1 MIVKVLNCYCYNELI
16 SFPIGKAM
24 HARRHVCAPQA
35 GHKRAFWFPATLAPF
50 SSVLSPLPPVAWG
63 GAVLTFGLPLSRLG
77 KADASIALRSLLH
90 RLTNAQSTHR
100 KPAANRQA
108 AQRISAICEGER
120 RHEFSTFCS
129 LYACKD
135 GASRTQW
142 SSLQLLRRRPFS
154 QPYGCKDT
162 KLFGIIEQL
171 SHLFYNIKA
180 KCGRG
185 SLDWPPRP
193 AK

>member
-1 MIVKVLNCYCYNELI
+1 MQ
-16 SFPIGKAM
+16 
-24 HARRHVCAPQA
+24 ARRHVCAPQA

-50 SSVLSPLPPVAWG
+50 SSVLSPLPPVVWG
-63 GAVLTFGLPLSRLG
+63 GAVLAT
-77 KADASIALRSLLH
+77 
-90 RLTNAQSTHR
+90 AQSTHR

-120 RHEFSTFCS
+120 RHEFSTFYS

-142 SSLQLLRRRPFS
+142 SSLQLLRRRPLALPSSGATRPIMQACWRSLLRPFS
-154 QPYGCKDT
+154 QPYDCKDT

-171 SHLFYNIKA
+171 AHLFYNIKA

-193 AK
+193 V